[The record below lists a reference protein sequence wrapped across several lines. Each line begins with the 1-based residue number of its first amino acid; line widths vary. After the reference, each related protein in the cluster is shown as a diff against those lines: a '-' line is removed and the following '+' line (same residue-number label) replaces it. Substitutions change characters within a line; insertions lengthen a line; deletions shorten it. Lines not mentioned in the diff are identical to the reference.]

1 MLLTITQLTTD
12 VDVAEL
18 IAELVPPKE
27 FLQATFATYRPDANF
42 ESQANAAKKAQ
53 NFVESIKK
61 AKRNKQVGIYFDGGF
76 GVGKTH
82 LLAASFHSYKGQ
94 KLFGSFLAFTSLI
107 GALGFATTLE
117 VLKKFE
123 LICIDEFELD
133 DPGDTMMMSRLL
145 KELSANGTRF
155 AATSNTPPNALGQ
168 GRFAAADFAREI
180 ASVADSF
187 EILRIEGEDYRHRS
201 SDRSIPAVSLQVLQ
215 AFTARQENS
224 NVRVLACSMPELLKA
239 LGSLHPSRYT
249 KLSEQ
254 FDQIAVEDLQPID
267 DQSAALRF
275 VTFVDRCYENQVQML
290 HSGADAAEVFLPHHV
305 AGGFSKKYL
314 RAISR
319 LGAMNI
325 EPDSVQV

>member
-1 MLLTITQLTTD
+1 MLLSITQLSTH

-27 FLQATFATYRPDANF
+27 FAGASFASYRPDEKF
-42 ESQANAAKKAQ
+42 VSQEIAAQRAAS
-53 NFVESIKK
+53 FVASIEKSRRVK
-61 AKRNKQVGIYFDGGF
+61 PFGIYFDGGF

-82 LLAASFHSYKGQ
+82 LLAASFHAFRGK

-107 GALGFATTLE
+107 GALGFAETLK
-117 VLKKFE
+117 VLKKFDF
-123 LICIDEFELD
+123 ICIDEFELD

-145 KELSANGTRF
+145 KELSSSGTYF

-187 EILRIEGEDYRHRS
+187 EILRIEGEDYRHRAS
-201 SDRSIPAVSLQVLQ
+201 EQNIQ
-215 AFTARQENS
+215 AITGDELTTVQIRLESTSTRFLRCT
-224 NVRVLACSMPELLKA
+224 MTELLTA
-239 LGSLHPSRYT
+239 LSALHPSRYT
-249 KLSEQ
+249 KLAEQ
-254 FDQIAVEDLQPID
+254 FDVVAIEDLQPID

-275 VTFVDRCYENQVQML
+275 VTFVDRCYEAQVQML
-290 HSGADAAEVFLPHHV
+290 HTGIDATEVFMPQHV

-314 RAISR
+314 RSISR
-319 LGAMNI
+319 LGAMNVSL
-325 EPDSVQV
+325 ESLQV

>member
-1 MLLTITQLTTD
+1 MLLTITQLSTE

-18 IAELVPPKE
+18 ISELVPPKE
-27 FLQATFATYRPDANF
+27 FEGASFASYRPDSNF
-42 ESQANAAKKAQ
+42 ESQAIAAKRAED
-53 NFVESIKK
+53 FVAGIEKS
-61 AKRNKQVGIYFDGGF
+61 KRTKTFGVYFDGGF

-82 LLAASFHSYKGQ
+82 LLAACFHAFRGK

-107 GALGFATTLE
+107 GALGFAETLN
-117 VLKKFE
+117 VLKRFE

-145 KELSANGTRF
+145 KELSRSGTYF

-201 SDRSIPAVSLQVLQ
+201 SEKSIPASTVAGLAKLQTNLEPVSTRFLK
-215 AFTARQENS
+215 
-224 NVRVLACSMPELLKA
+224 CSMIELLKF
-239 LGSLHPSRYT
+239 LSELHPSRYT

-254 FDQIAVEDLQPID
+254 FDVIAIEDIQPID

-275 VTFVDRCYENQVQML
+275 VTFVDRCYEAQVQML
-290 HSGADAAEVFLPHHV
+290 HTGVDLTSVFLPQHV
-305 AGGFSKKYL
+305 SGGFSKKYL

-319 LGAMNI
+319 LGAMSMNP
-325 EPDSVQV
+325 ESLQV